1 MEKDG
6 ANLGKSGEKGSIER
20 AGRMLSLPIV
30 EWFLDDSRGEV
41 ELVKVFPIVPKPR
54 IEWPYPYNA
63 KTLGDVVRYW
73 INEKGIV

>member
-1 MEKDG
+1 MATLWADM
-6 ANLGKSGEKGSIER
+6 GKSGKASKATG

-41 ELVKVFPIVPKPR
+41 ELVKVFPIVPRPR

-63 KTLGDVVRYW
+63 ETLLDVVKYW
-73 INEKGIV
+73 RANDN

>member
-1 MEKDG
+1 MATLWADM
-6 ANLGKSGEKGSIER
+6 GKSGKAGSFEG

-54 IEWPYPYNA
+54 IEWSYPYNA
-63 KTLGDVVRYW
+63 KTFGDVVRYW
-73 INEKGIV
+73 ISDN